1 MEERGAVASC
11 SRYQSIQ
18 HVHKKRAEAGA
29 GSGGAMFSS
38 SLITT
43 VGLSVR
49 CVGGLRGWAAWVGGP
64 HNGISTVISCRYQV
78 PGIVPVER
86 WVGGGPYVP
95 GTHHKQVQAGW
106 DYYFLLYK

>member
-1 MEERGAVASC
+1 
-11 SRYQSIQ
+11 
-18 HVHKKRAEAGA
+18 
-29 GSGGAMFSS
+29 MFSS

-95 GTHHKQVQAGW
+95 GTWYPPQTSSGW
-106 DYYFLLYK
+106 VGGRDYLYYLLYK

>member
-1 MEERGAVASC
+1 
-11 SRYQSIQ
+11 
-18 HVHKKRAEAGA
+18 
-29 GSGGAMFSS
+29 MFSS

-106 DYYFLLYK
+106 EGGTTCTTCCTSKYGTTTCYNLFSVGTRA